1 MVESLIV
8 ADVPIL
14 LKSSFLLSSKT
25 ADMSQISVS
34 DADKNLK
41 GILRTYEVVLCS
53 TRLKFINWCATEFVS
68 LYLEELRGVGNCTIV
83 VGERGTGKSFLLKK
97 IAAATVDLVLST
109 IVCYIQYKV
118 MKISTPLAVLV
129 DLMKVTYNADWSRI
143 KSVEELQ
150 VHLERLKYNVIFFI
164 DDLDAVFAGGC
175 DESAATIYQ
184 LLGISEMDCSLRR
197 IIVVAAGSP
206 CLRRLCFGTASN
218 DDRLRYPTYKGKN
231 FNDRKYAFHTV
242 GALLNVAELRDA
254 KRILMASCTG
264 GEDSDSED
272 DFECHIDST
281 HDELDYPYCMNKL
294 SVTRGVMQCVV
305 DIYSRKL
312 YSEHPQIVGFTEK
325 RNDPIL
331 QKLWRALLVVLRNRS
346 DTELQ
351 KAICNDRQ
359 SMALPSATFAD
370 IQEVDSS
377 ITLFELYEWV
387 DRGFI
392 GLADVHVDTYTA
404 HHLVTFT
411 RRVDLIWAVTK
422 LSGSTERI
430 FDSVYHETLL
440 SGLKSNPAF

>member
-1 MVESLIV
+1 MIEFLIV

-53 TRLKFINWCATEFVS
+53 TRLKFINWCATKFVE
-68 LYLEELRGVGNCTIV
+68 LYLEELRGVGNCAIV

-97 IAAATVDLVLST
+97 IAAATVDLVPST

-175 DESAATIYQ
+175 DQSAATINQ

-218 DDRLRYPTYKGKN
+218 DDRLRYPT
-231 FNDRKYAFHTV
+231 
-242 GALLNVAELRDA
+242 
-254 KRILMASCTG
+254 
-264 GEDSDSED
+264 
-272 DFECHIDST
+272 
-281 HDELDYPYCMNKL
+281 
-294 SVTRGVMQCVV
+294 
-305 DIYSRKL
+305 
-312 YSEHPQIVGFTEK
+312 
-325 RNDPIL
+325 
-331 QKLWRALLVVLRNRS
+331 
-346 DTELQ
+346 
-351 KAICNDRQ
+351 
-359 SMALPSATFAD
+359 
-370 IQEVDSS
+370 
-377 ITLFELYEWV
+377 
-387 DRGFI
+387 
-392 GLADVHVDTYTA
+392 
-404 HHLVTFT
+404 
-411 RRVDLIWAVTK
+411 
-422 LSGSTERI
+422 
-430 FDSVYHETLL
+430 
-440 SGLKSNPAF
+440 